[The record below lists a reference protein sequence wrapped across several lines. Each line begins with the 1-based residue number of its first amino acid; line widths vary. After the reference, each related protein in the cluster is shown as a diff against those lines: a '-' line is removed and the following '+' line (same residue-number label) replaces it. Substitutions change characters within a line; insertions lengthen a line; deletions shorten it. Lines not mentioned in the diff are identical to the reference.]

1 MDRGSQLGVL
11 IGVVPGPR
19 TSRSGSMAE
28 NQLVNRLRRPG
39 QSQLEK
45 NLIIANKRKE
55 RLLKQRTDENDPD
68 YNSDEVILMCYMLCN
83 GTSCLRV
90 MNARAVR
97 SLML

>member
-1 MDRGSQLGVL
+1 
-11 IGVVPGPR
+11 
-19 TSRSGSMAE
+19 MAE

-68 YNSDEVILMCYMLCN
+68 YNENDPDYNSE
-83 GTSCLRV
+83 S
-90 MNARAVR
+90 
-97 SLML
+97 